1 MSGGGLPGIEFWGIA
16 LGLREGVILLILLV
30 TLYMVFVLL
39 RMRRLRPSPPA
50 TPEMR
55 APSLSDLA
63 DNKSQAS
70 ELSRPVDSI
79 DEAEEEIPLYER
91 TPSRPLN
98 EPLPAGLAE
107 EVAQL
112 REELDSIRGELAAL
126 RQDMQQEVAH
136 LHSAQS
142 VSPIYGDAMQMAL
155 AGYVSVMIAD
165 RCGIARGE
173 ADLVVALAKSQGQ

>member
-1 MSGGGLPGIEFWGIA
+1 MSGGGLPVIEFWGVT
-16 LGLREGVILLILLV
+16 LGLREGVIVLILLV

-39 RMRRLRPSPPA
+39 RMRRLRPLAPALLEKRPPGFSA
-50 TPEMR
+50 VADDKPHEPGSAKQTQATETPE
-55 APSLSDLA
+55 
-63 DNKSQAS
+63 
-70 ELSRPVDSI
+70 
-79 DEAEEEIPLYER
+79 EAMPLYER
-91 TPSRPLN
+91 V
-98 EPLPAGLAE
+98 PAKVANDNLQSGMAE
-107 EVAQL
+107 EIAQL
-112 REELDSIRGELAAL
+112 REELDAIRGELAAL

-155 AGYVSVMIAD
+155 AGYDPAMIAD